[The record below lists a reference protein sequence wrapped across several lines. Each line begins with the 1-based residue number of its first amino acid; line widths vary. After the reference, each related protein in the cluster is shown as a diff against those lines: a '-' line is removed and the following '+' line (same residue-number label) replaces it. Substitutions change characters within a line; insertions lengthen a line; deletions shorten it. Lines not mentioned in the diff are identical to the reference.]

1 MGVATDDRRASASSA
16 APSSAAAEALAHGGT
31 GFAHAAEVPGGTPMA
46 KAPDPDLGHEPIPK
60 ERYTSAEFAALEW
73 QRMWRQVWLLAGRE
87 SDIPEPGDYLTFEI
101 GPESVLVVRLP
112 SGEIAARANVCMH
125 RGNRL
130 REPGMGHA
138 DSFTCIFH
146 GWEYALDGTL
156 VRATDASC
164 FPQGTPRERLALGR
178 LHCDTWGGFVWVS
191 FAERPGPLRDYLG
204 VLPRHLDPYHFEQ
217 QTVVNDV
224 SIEIDCNWKT
234 CVDAFNESYH
244 VQATHPGLMQYSD
257 DVSVQIDCYERH
269 SRFLYPLAVVSPRL
283 PNRGQL
289 TEPIREMFLRG
300 IGLDPAP
307 LEGRGDAV
315 RPAIARQMR
324 EVVAPA
330 MGVDFSELNDD
341 QLVDDYHY
349 TIFPNV
355 TLNIHA
361 RGAWV
366 FRHRP
371 HPSDPQ
377 KMVFDFWN
385 LLRAPRAQIERAP
398 HEEHRLA
405 DGYSLASIPGGD
417 VLDEDMYN
425 LPRIQA
431 GMRSAAFPGLWLSAQ
446 ELRIRHFH
454 DTLMRYVGDPGEGGS
469 TAGAA
474 PR

>member
-1 MGVATDDRRASASSA
+1 MGVASEKSAHGASSEVDRPERA
-16 APSSAAAEALAHGGT
+16 RSRPGS
-31 GFAHAAEVPGGTPMA
+31 FAHAPEKPGGTPMA
-46 KAPDPDLGHEPIPK
+46 KAPDPDLGDMLVPV
-60 ERYTSAEFAALEW
+60 ERYTAREFAEREW
-73 QRMWRQVWLLAGRE
+73 SHLWRRVWLLAGRE
-87 SDIPEPGDYLTFEI
+87 ADLREPGDYLTFEI
-101 GPESVLVVRLP
+101 GAESILLTRLP
-112 SGEIAARANVCMH
+112 SGAIAARYNVCMH

-130 REPGMGHA
+130 REPGLGHA
-138 DSFTCIFH
+138 SSFTCAFH
-146 GWEYALDGTL
+146 GWEYRLDGAL
-156 VRATDASC
+156 LRATDASC
-164 FPQGTPRERLALGR
+164 FPQGTPRDRLDLVR
-178 LHCDTWGGFVWVS
+178 VTCDTWGGFVWVNL
-191 FAERPGPLRDYLG
+191 APDPEPLRDFLG

-217 QTVVNDV
+217 QSVMNDLT
-224 SIEIDCNWKT
+224 IEIDCNWKT

-257 DVSVQIDCYERH
+257 DVNVQIDCYDRH

-283 PNRGQL
+283 PHRGEL
-289 TEPIREMFLRG
+289 SEPIREMFLRG
-300 IGLDPAP
+300 IGLDPTP
-307 LEGRGDAV
+307 LEGRPEAV

-361 RGAWV
+361 RGVWV

-371 HPSDPQ
+371 HPTDPQ
-377 KMVFDFWN
+377 KMYFDFWN
-385 LLRAPRAQIERAP
+385 LLRAPRAQIERAE
-398 HEEHRLA
+398 HEEHRLS
-405 DGYSLASIPGGD
+405 DGYSLAAIPGGD

-431 GMRSAAFPGLWLSAQ
+431 GMRSAAFPGPWLSTQ

-454 DTLMRYVGDPGEGGS
+454 STLMGYLEG
-469 TAGAA
+469 
-474 PR
+474 R

>member
-1 MGVATDDRRASASSA
+1 MGVATDDRGASTRAAGGGA
-16 APSSAAAEALAHGGT
+16 ATAPRGG
-31 GFAHAAEVPGGTPMA
+31 FVHAPEVPGGTPMA
-46 KAPDPDLGHEPIPK
+46 KAPDPDLGTALVPK
-60 ERYTSAEFAALEW
+60 ERYTSPDFAAREW
-73 QRMWRQVWLLAGRE
+73 SGMWKRVWLLAGRE
-87 SDIPEPGDYLTFEI
+87 ADIPEPGDYLTFEI
-101 GPESVLVVRLP
+101 GAESILVVRLP
-112 SGEIAARANVCMH
+112 SGAIAARYNVCMH

-138 DSFTCIFH
+138 ESFSCVFH
-146 GWEYALDGTL
+146 GWEYGLDGTL
-156 VRATDASC
+156 LRATDPEC
-164 FPQGTPRERLALGR
+164 FPQGTPRERLDLGR
-178 LHCDTWGGFVWVS
+178 VACDTWGGFVWVHLGDGP
-191 FAERPGPLRDYLG
+191 EPLRDYLG

-217 QTVVNDV
+217 QQVINDV
-224 SIEIDCNWKT
+224 TLEIDCNWKT

-244 VQATHPGLMQYSD
+244 VQATHPGLMEYSD
-257 DVSVQIDCYERH
+257 DVNVQIDCYERH
-269 SRFLYPLAVVSPRL
+269 SRFLYPLAAVSPRL
-283 PNRGQL
+283 PHRGQL
-289 TEPIREMFLRG
+289 TEPIRDLFLRG

-307 LEGRGDAV
+307 LEGKGDQV

-330 MGVDFSELNDD
+330 MGIDFADLNDD

-361 RGAWV
+361 RGVWV

-377 KMVFDFWN
+377 KMYFDFWN
-385 LLRAPRAQIERAP
+385 MLRAPKAQIERAP

-405 DGYSLASIPGGD
+405 DGYRLSQIPGGD

-431 GMRSAAFPGLWLSAQ
+431 GMRSAAFPGLWLSTQ

-454 DTLMRYVGDPGEGGS
+454 DTLMRYVGEANGS
-469 TAGAA
+469 GRGA
-474 PR
+474 

>member
-1 MGVATDDRRASASSA
+1 LSRVA
-16 APSSAAAEALAHGGT
+16 
-31 GFAHAAEVPGGTPMA
+31 
-46 KAPDPDLGHEPIPK
+46 
-60 ERYTSAEFAALEW
+60 
-73 QRMWRQVWLLAGRE
+73 
-87 SDIPEPGDYLTFEI
+87 
-101 GPESVLVVRLP
+101 
-112 SGEIAARANVCMH
+112 
-125 RGNRL
+125 
-130 REPGMGHA
+130 
-138 DSFTCIFH
+138 
-146 GWEYALDGTL
+146 
-156 VRATDASC
+156 
-164 FPQGTPRERLALGR
+164 
-178 LHCDTWGGFVWVS
+178 CDTWGGFVWVNLS
-191 FAERPGPLRDYLG
+191 PDPEPLREYLG

-224 SIEIDCNWKT
+224 TIEIDCNWKT

-244 VQATHPGLMQYSD
+244 VQGTHPGLMEYSD
-257 DVSVQIDCYERH
+257 DVNVQIDCYERH

-289 TEPIREMFLRG
+289 TEPIRDMFLRG

-377 KMVFDFWN
+377 KMYFDFWN
-385 LLRAPRAQIERAP
+385 LLRAPKAQIERAP

-405 DGYSLASIPGGD
+405 ERLLARPHPGRRRARRGHVQPTAHPGGHA
-417 VLDEDMYN
+417 VGGLSRALALDPGAPHPALPPDAAR
-425 LPRIQA
+425 LPRRRRQRRERAMNDGDA
-431 GMRSAAFPGLWLSAQ
+431 GAGD
-446 ELRIRHFH
+446 ELRPAAARRRARAGREAR
-454 DTLMRYVGDPGEGGS
+454 LRRRRPERAGLQRRRRDPRGRQRLH
-469 TAGAA
+469 ARRRAA
-474 PR
+474 R